1 MCAACAEVSS
11 EGAEASSEVA
21 GWATRRRWLQGQ
33 RRRAAR
39 CVANRQLLDRTRQ
52 ISPRRA
58 RPPPTPKR
66 ATSAPTDSMHA
77 RIESSRGSQQPHMPP
92 TPRGLV
98 PSRPHRARAVRSEA
112 AAASEGVPSAGLL
125 PAAVPRTSS
134 GVKKSRRGGHE
145 LSGMGAVSA
154 TTRRWVG
161 SGRIGREVASSSPAF
176 LCAAA
181 AAGQQQGGW
190 APARGLRDRIQL

>member
-1 MCAACAEVSS
+1 
-11 EGAEASSEVA
+11 
-21 GWATRRRWLQGQ
+21 
-33 RRRAAR
+33 
-39 CVANRQLLDRTRQ
+39 
-52 ISPRRA
+52 
-58 RPPPTPKR
+58 
-66 ATSAPTDSMHA
+66 MHA

-98 PSRPHRARAVRSEA
+98 PSRPHRARAVR
-112 AAASEGVPSAGLL
+112 
-125 PAAVPRTSS
+125 PRTSRQPAS
-134 GVKKSRRGGHE
+134 SLLPCREPRRVGKKSRRGGHE

-161 SGRIGREVASSSPAF
+161 SGRIGREVASSSPAV

-190 APARGLRDRIQL
+190 APARGLRDRIQLQRRGKRRRATPSRD